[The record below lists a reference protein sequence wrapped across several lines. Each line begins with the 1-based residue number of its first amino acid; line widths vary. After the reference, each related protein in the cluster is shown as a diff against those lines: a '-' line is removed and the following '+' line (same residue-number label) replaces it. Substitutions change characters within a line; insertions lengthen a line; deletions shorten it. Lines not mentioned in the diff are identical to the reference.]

1 MNDHDEQL
9 TRWLE
14 LGPDR
19 GPAGSIE
26 AVIERLERIPQRP
39 AWLVA
44 LHGGTIAARPVDRRL
59 QIGLAGAVALVAIV
73 GGSLL
78 LGGGP
83 LPTPDPSATA
93 VATDRPSA
101 APSPTPATGT
111 TGVIVFTERKQLD
124 LGEDGC
130 EDQFGCFRSW
140 VAVVNADG
148 SNQHRLFP
156 DAPPLQSVVDVSPD
170 GRHVIV
176 TGLEPS
182 DGFGLQPTYYL
193 TDLSG
198 SASTVLDTGC
208 SGPCATDAIG
218 AFAFSPDG
226 ARLAFVRTLAEVEPR
241 APEGD
246 ATVIAVMDLASGA
259 VVELGS
265 THASNPNVGM
275 PCGYACGEGYDEDPH
290 WSPDGRQLLFSRSG
304 IGIPNQPR
312 TILDTRLFVVD
323 ADGSSLR
330 QLVATELFARDAQWS
345 PDGSQIAF
353 ASAIE
358 TLTIDDFGKLENW
371 HQLNDLWTVR
381 PDGSDL
387 RRLTSFTAGPVPA
400 PPGDLGARFP
410 TWTRD
415 GRIVFDRRVADPA
428 RPDDSADDWEFWVMA
443 ADGTE
448 ASSLGTPDAATLS
461 GLGCVVCAYPV
472 PDWGDPVVL
481 GFWRPNP

>member
-14 LGPDR
+14 LGPDH
-19 GPAGSIE
+19 GPAGPIE
-26 AVIERLERIPQRP
+26 AVMARLGRVPQRP

-44 LHGGTIAARPVDRRL
+44 LGGGTIAARAVDRRL
-59 QIGLAGAVALVAIV
+59 QLGLAGAVALAAIV
-73 GGSLL
+73 GGSML

-83 LPTPDPSATA
+83 LPTPEPSATA
-93 VATDRPSA
+93 AATDRPSPV
-101 APSPTPATGT
+101 PSSTPATRT
-111 TGVIVFTERKQLD
+111 TDVIVFTESKELAF
-124 LGEDGC
+124 GEEDC
-130 EDQFGCFRSW
+130 TDQFGCFRSW
-140 VAVVNADG
+140 VAVVDADG

-156 DAPPLQSVVDVSPD
+156 DAPPPQSVVAVSPD

-176 TGLEPS
+176 TGVEPS
-182 DGFGLQPTYYL
+182 DGFGLQITYHL

-198 SASTVLDTGC
+198 SALTIFDTDC
-208 SGPCATDAIG
+208 SGQCVSDSIG

-226 ARLAFVRTLAEVEPR
+226 ARLAFVRSLAEVEPR

-275 PCGYACGEGYDEDPH
+275 PCGYACGEGYDDAPR
-290 WSPDGRQLLFSRSG
+290 WSPDGRQLLFSRSA

-323 ADGSSLR
+323 ADGSNLR

-345 PDGSQIAF
+345 PDGSQIVF
-353 ASAIE
+353 TSGIE
-358 TLTIDDFGKLENW
+358 TLTMDDFGKLENW
-371 HQLNDLWTVR
+371 HQLNDLWTVG
-381 PDGSDL
+381 PDGGEP
-387 RRLTSFTAGPVPA
+387 RRITSFTAGPVPEL
-400 PPGDLGARFP
+400 PGDTGATVP

-415 GRIVFDRRVADPA
+415 GRIVFTV
-428 RPDDSADDWEFWVMA
+428 RPEQTYNPPPWQQWIVD
-443 ADGTE
+443 ADGTD
-448 ASSLGTPDAATLS
+448 LIRLDPIDAAELS
-461 GLGCVVCAYPV
+461 GVGCVACAYPY
-472 PDWGDPVVL
+472 PNAYNYPSIA
-481 GFWRPNP
+481 FWRAMP

>member
-26 AVIERLERIPQRP
+26 AVLGRLERVPQRP

-44 LHGGTIAARPVDRRL
+44 LRGGTIATRPVDRRL
-59 QIGLAGAVALVAIV
+59 QLGLAGAVALVAFV
-73 GGSLL
+73 GGSML

-93 VATDRPSA
+93 VATDHPSA
-101 APSPTPATGT
+101 APSTTPATGT
-111 TGVIVFTERKQLD
+111 PSVIIFTESKTLSP
-124 LGEDGC
+124 GEEDC
-130 EDQFGCFRSW
+130 TDQFSCFRSW
-140 VAVVNADG
+140 VAVVDANGA
-148 SNQHRLFP
+148 NPHHLFP
-156 DAPPLQSVVDVSPD
+156 DAPPRQSVVAVSPD

-176 TGLEPS
+176 TGVEPS
-182 DGFGLQPTYYL
+182 DGSGLQITYHL

-198 SASTVLDTGC
+198 SEPTVLDTGC
-208 SGPCATDAIG
+208 SGQCVADAIA
-218 AFAFSPDG
+218 AFSFSPDG
-226 ARLAFVRTLAEVEPR
+226 ARLAFVRSLAEVEPR
-241 APEGD
+241 TPEGD
-246 ATVIAVMDLASGA
+246 ATVIAVMDIASGA

-275 PCGYACGEGYDEDPH
+275 PCGYACGEGYDEAPR
-290 WSPDGRQLLFSRSG
+290 WSPDGRQLLFSRSA

-323 ADGSSLR
+323 ADGSNLR

-345 PDGSQIAF
+345 PDGSQIVF
-353 ASAIE
+353 TSGIE
-358 TLTIDDFGKLENW
+358 TLTMDDFGKLENW

-381 PDGSDL
+381 PDGGEPT
-387 RRLTSFTAGPVPA
+387 RITSFTAGPVPEL
-400 PPGDLGARFP
+400 PGDMGATVP

-415 GRIVFDRRVADPA
+415 GRIVFTV
-428 RPDDSADDWEFWVMA
+428 RPEQTDNPPPWQQWVVD
-443 ADGTE
+443 ADGSDLIRLDPT
-448 ASSLGTPDAATLS
+448 DAAELS
-461 GLGCVVCAYPV
+461 GIGCVACAYPY
-472 PDWGDPVVL
+472 PDPYFYPSI
-481 GFWRPNP
+481 GFWRAMP